1 MAVRMRWVVLA
12 ALALG
17 ASATQ
22 AHEFSPGF
30 LGFTELEA
38 DVYRVQWKVSLTGGL
53 AEGLLPQ
60 LPDECT
66 FTGELSAYV
75 MGDARVQQRDVRC
88 DGGLAGRTVSI
99 DGLPST
105 MTDVLVR
112 IDYLDGGSVTHLL
125 TPAAPGV
132 VIAEAQGALA
142 VVVTYV
148 VLGTEHILIG
158 IDHLLFVLALLLLV
172 NGVRRLII
180 TVTAFTLAHSITLG
194 AATLGLVDVPQA
206 PVEAVIALSILFLA
220 AELGR
225 KAVGYG
231 DSHDIALE
239 FPWVVAFLFGLLH
252 GFGFAG
258 ALADVGLPPQAVP
271 LALLF
276 FNVGVEIGQLIFI
289 FAVLGLAW
297 AWRRVRLPAPPVW
310 RVAAAY
316 GMGSVAAFWVFDRTI
331 GAI

>member
-1 MAVRMRWVVLA
+1 MAVRLRWIAFA

-17 ASATQ
+17 AGFAH

-30 LGFTELEA
+30 LGFAEIET

-60 LPDECT
+60 LPDECE
-66 FTGELSAYV
+66 FMGELNAYV

-88 DGGLAGRTVSI
+88 DGGLAGRRVGI

-112 IDYLDGGSVTHLL
+112 IDYLDGSSVTHLL
-125 TPAAPGV
+125 TPAAPEV

-142 VVVTYV
+142 VVATYL

-172 NGVRRLII
+172 NGVRRLIV

-194 AATLGLVDVPQA
+194 AATLGVVNVPQA

-225 KAVGYG
+225 KALGVGG
-231 DSHDIALE
+231 SHDIALE
-239 FPWVVAFLFGLLH
+239 FPWIVAFLFGLLH

-258 ALADVGLPPQAVP
+258 ALADVGLPAQAVP

-297 AWRRVRLPAPPVW
+297 VWRSVRLPAPRFW
-310 RVAAAY
+310 RAAAAY
-316 GMGSVAAFWVFDRTI
+316 GMGSVAAFWVLDRTI

>member
-1 MAVRMRWVVLA
+1 MLTT
-12 ALALG
+12 LALG
-17 ASATQ
+17 ACVAQ

-30 LGFTELEA
+30 LGFTELDT

-60 LPDECT
+60 LPDECS
-66 FTGELSAYV
+66 FTGELNAYV
-75 MGDARVQQRDVRC
+75 MGDARVQQRDVHC
-88 DGGLAGRTVSI
+88 EGGLAGRTVGI

-112 IDYLDGGSVTHLL
+112 IDYLDGSSITQLL
-125 TPAAPGV
+125 TPAAPEV
-132 VIAEAQGALA
+132 VIAEAQGAFA
-142 VVVTYV
+142 VAATYL
-148 VLGTEHILIG
+148 VLGIEHILIG
-158 IDHLLFVLALLLLV
+158 IDHLLFVFALLLLV
-172 NGVRRLII
+172 NGVRRLIV

-194 AATLGLVDVPQA
+194 AATLGLVAVPQA

-220 AELGR
+220 AEIGR
-225 KAVGYG
+225 KALGLG
-231 DSHDIALE
+231 NSRDIAVE
-239 FPWVVAFLFGLLH
+239 FPWIVAFLFGLLH

-258 ALADVGLPPQAVP
+258 VLADIGLPPQAVP

-297 AWRRVRLPAPPVW
+297 VWRSVRLPAPPVW

>member
-1 MAVRMRWVVLA
+1 MRWIAFAVF
-12 ALALG
+12 AL
-17 ASATQ
+17 SANTAQ

-30 LGFTELEA
+30 LGFTELET

-60 LPDECT
+60 LPDECA
-66 FTGELSAYV
+66 FTGELSSYV

-88 DGGLAGRTVSI
+88 DGGLAGRLVSI

-105 MTDVLVR
+105 MTDVLLR
-112 IDYLDGGSVTHLL
+112 IDYLDGSSVTHLL
-125 TPAAPGV
+125 TPAVPGV

-142 VVVTYV
+142 VIFTYL

-172 NGVRRLII
+172 SGVRRLII

-194 AATLGLVDVPQA
+194 AATLGFVNVPQA

-231 DSHDIALE
+231 SSQDIALE
-239 FPWVVAFLFGLLH
+239 FPWIAAFLFGLLH

-297 AWRRVRLPAPPVW
+297 GWRSVRLPAPPVW

>member
-1 MAVRMRWVVLA
+1 MAVRLKSIALLVLA
-12 ALALG
+12 LC
-17 ASATQ
+17 ATAVP

-30 LGFTELEA
+30 LGFTELET

-66 FTGELSAYV
+66 FMGELSAYV
-75 MGDARVQQRDVRC
+75 MGDARVQQRDAQC
-88 DGGLAGRTVSI
+88 DGGLAGRAVSI

-105 MTDVLVR
+105 MTDVLLRVDY
-112 IDYLDGGSVTHLL
+112 IDGSSFTGLL
-125 TPAAPGV
+125 TPAAPT
-132 VIAEAQGALA
+132 VIVAEAQGALA
-142 VVVTYV
+142 VVFTYL

-158 IDHLLFVLALLLLV
+158 IDHLLFVFALLLLV
-172 NGVRRLII
+172 NGVRRLVI

-194 AATLGLVDVPQA
+194 AATLGLVNIPQA

-225 KAVGYG
+225 KAVGFG
-231 DSHDIALE
+231 SSQDIALE

-258 ALADVGLPPQAVP
+258 ALANVGLPAQALP

-276 FNVGVEIGQLIFI
+276 FNVGVEVGQLLFI
-289 FAVLGLAW
+289 SAVLGLAW
-297 AWRRVRLPAPPVW
+297 AWRSVRLPRPPIW

-316 GMGSVAAFWVFDRTI
+316 GMGSVAAFWVLDRTI
-331 GAI
+331 GTI